1 MKTEKLTI
9 KLHERPSALLA
20 GNGICRCIGMNSCDG
35 IIEEI
40 RKEKNPAADPA
51 VLNTLQFPQK
61 IVAATNDHVDENM
74 KRLTQGMV
82 TAEYSEEETGFLKDL
97 LDHMPE
103 VILTA
108 NYSTELET
116 AAFGKYT
123 AYTYRTNTRK
133 TAEMRGSAD
142 SLGLNRYTMIPV
154 GEKQKQLWHIHG
166 NAMKPNSIVMGHY
179 YYGKLLREIEEYI
192 PVFLKNYKTAVS
204 KGEQEIA
211 VRSWVDLFLLCDVH
225 ILGFSMDPAEMDLW
239 WLLCCKKR
247 HFPETQVRFYE
258 PNPVHIVNSGKELL
272 MKAYGAEIITAP
284 DFDGDYRKY
293 YRDTIRVI
301 GGTEND

>member
-9 KLHERPSALLA
+9 RLHERQNALLA
-20 GNGICRCIGMNSCDG
+20 GNGICQSIGMNSCYG

-40 RKEKNPAADPA
+40 RKEKNPAADPE
-51 VLNTLQFPQK
+51 VLEKLQFPHQ

-74 KRLTQGMV
+74 KRLTQGMLK
-82 TAEYSEEETGFLKDL
+82 AEYSEEDTEFLKDL

-103 VILTA
+103 FILTA
-108 NYSTELET
+108 NYSTELES
-116 AAFGKYT
+116 AAFGRYT
-123 AYTYRTNTRK
+123 AFTYRTNTWK
-133 TAEMRGSAD
+133 SAEMRGSAD

-154 GEKQKQLWHIHG
+154 GERQKQVWHIHG
-166 NAMKPNSIVMGHY
+166 NAMKPTSIVMGHY

-192 PVFLKNYKTAVS
+192 PVFLKNYKMAVS

-211 VRSWVDLFLLCDVH
+211 VRSWVDLFMLCDVH

-247 HFPETQVRFYE
+247 HFPETQVYFYE
-258 PNPVHIVNSGKELL
+258 PDPARITNSGKELL
-272 MKAYGAEIITAP
+272 MKAYGANIITTP
-284 DFDGDYRKY
+284 DFTGDYRQY
-293 YRDTIRVI
+293 YRDTIRMI
-301 GGTEND
+301 GGNRNE